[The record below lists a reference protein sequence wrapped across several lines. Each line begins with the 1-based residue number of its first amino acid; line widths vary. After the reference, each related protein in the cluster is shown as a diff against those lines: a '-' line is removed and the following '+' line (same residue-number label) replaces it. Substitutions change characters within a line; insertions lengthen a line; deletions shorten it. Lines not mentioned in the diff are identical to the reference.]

1 MREHLDADF
10 AHGAEF
16 TAVAKHALE
25 SNIFVLEG
33 CSITKT
39 GDFELTVSSGDVAV
53 NGTETAVS
61 EQTVNMSPED
71 TFVRRYDLLTVDTA
85 GTVNVTEGTEASMA
99 PPIPEDEVLIGIVKV
114 DEDAQGVASEDIIDT
129 RIVFAIN
136 HNLLSEIGP
145 NDHIDDITDIPNRD
159 HNDLNNIGENDH
171 IDNLDQIPN
180 RDHNDLNQ
188 IGENDHIDNL
198 SQIPTREYGDLQS
211 REHANEDHSIDF
223 LGLKYFQYEHDTVAS
238 NTERFTGGSPSTEEF
253 DWVELEKIDV
263 TNKYL
268 GMMRLGVSFRLVIV
282 DGTSTVYVRL
292 KVDGN
297 VVESWSTSS
306 DTYVE
311 RTVDI
316 DYSDFNPTVILEGK
330 VDSDGGTCQVDYW
343 GVWFDDLS
351 DDDRYILT

>member
-159 HNDLNNIGENDH
+159 HNDLNQIGENDH
-171 IDNLDQIPN
+171 IDNLD
-180 RDHNDLNQ
+180 
-188 IGENDHIDNL
+188 
-198 SQIPTREYGDLQS
+198 QIPTREYGDLQS
-211 REHANEDHSIDF
+211 REHGNEDHVVEFMINDDIIINNDF
-223 LGLKYFQYEHDTVAS
+223 VDGEKTVS
-238 NTERFTGGSPSTEEF
+238 GSTE
-253 DWVELEKIDV
+253 VALKI
-263 TNKYL
+263 N
-268 GMMRLGVSFRLVIV
+268 
-282 DGTSTVYVRL
+282 TSPPY
-292 KVDGN
+292 
-297 VVESWSTSS
+297 
-306 DTYVE
+306 
-311 RTVDI
+311 
-316 DYSDFNPTVILEGK
+316 
-330 VDSDGGTCQVDYW
+330 
-343 GVWFDDLS
+343 
-351 DDDRYILT
+351 